1 MKISKQ
7 NFILLPAS
15 IDLRYHHIRLARG
28 APAPGGWCLAGCVVI
43 GCLRGCGRR
52 RKEIIPLD
60 VYTASRGEVLS
71 IYNIYPYRSMKSA
84 PCELLYLLCT

>member
-15 IDLRYHHIRLARG
+15 IDLRYHHIRLAR
-28 APAPGGWCLAGCVVI
+28 PRGGGGVGVVI
-43 GCLRGCGRR
+43 GCLRGCGRRR

-71 IYNIYPYRSMKSA
+71 IYPY
-84 PCELLYLLCT
+84 